1 MRIFFLT
8 TASNFTKADK
18 RLKRRKLS
26 KPNLPIKK
34 NIYPV
39 INKNIFPPNLK
50 IYNMKLNKKIA
61 ISESG
66 FIFDPTTGD
75 SFTVNPIATEILNF
89 LHEGKSIKQIKQE
102 MLKMYDVVEHVLD
115 KSVDEFIEVLIN
127 LRILEND

>member
-1 MRIFFLT
+1 
-8 TASNFTKADK
+8 
-18 RLKRRKLS
+18 
-26 KPNLPIKK
+26 
-34 NIYPV
+34 
-39 INKNIFPPNLK
+39 
-50 IYNMKLNKKIA
+50 MKLNKKIA

-102 MLKMYDVVEHVLD
+102 MLKMYDVAEHVLD

>member
-1 MRIFFLT
+1 MRIFFPT

-50 IYNMKLNKKIA
+50 IHNMKLNKKIA

-102 MLKMYDVVEHVLD
+102 MLKMYDVAEHVLD